1 MEDAPLA
8 LLASKPRPYN
18 ANCHLT
24 SLLSDLCLAPGAP
37 SAYEPAAYKSSQGDV
52 YAASAQLL
60 ERTRPPSK
68 EESSLLRH
76 LQAVQLMEGDYI
88 TDTMNALTALC
99 ANADRVGPTQADASP
114 LPPLQRPDPSSP
126 LAMPSLLYRYAN
138 EEGLRV
144 ALWSMLALRLC
155 AFLLAVLGRPVLLHV
170 PRDAFA
176 ASSLALAFE
185 NLEQPRL
192 LIEIKTEAALSR
204 KDMQA
209 LIENAARGIR
219 MVMPEFDDRGSITN
233 TETWGAC
240 RDGRKLGS
248 EDGWDKSL
256 NWILLQ
262 LALGKDRASELS
274 SDQRR
279 RLVLL
284 LTNGSSWLVYA
295 EIDGTGLFAPYLL
308 SSTEHCIVAL
318 IAALFLATVLE
329 RDRVDQVEQG
339 PPAKKRKTVDAD
351 DKLFLSF
358 NRFPHPEPVPELVSA
373 SNVLLRIKRGSKTLH
388 DRDSVN
394 PARGSVLPLDFQL
407 IGLMRLST
415 KLTYHSSDNRFV
427 LSMVPTSY
435 DDSDEILADLQRELH
450 DCGVAHGDI
459 HRSNLRI
466 VGDLASPSPQTI
478 ALTSSSVSSPS
489 QNGSPTPQ
497 EAANLAFID
506 FGRSVLQDDIS
517 PYEWR
522 EARARDWAALEKTF
536 AFGGVAS

>member
-1 MEDAPLA
+1 MEDVPAA
-8 LLASKPRPYN
+8 QLASKARPYN

-68 EESSLLRH
+68 EESSLLRP

-329 RDRVDQVEQG
+329 RDRVSTDQVEQG

-351 DKLFLSF
+351 DKLFLPF
-358 NRFPHPEPVPELVSA
+358 NRFPHPGAFTTDL
-373 SNVLLRIKRGSKTLH
+373 N
-388 DRDSVN
+388 SVD

-415 KLTYHSSDNRFV
+415 KLTYHSSDNGFV

-435 DDSDEILADLQRELH
+435 DDSDEILADLQREVRVLDRHKALQQLH

-459 HRSNLRI
+459 YRSNLRI

-536 AFGGVAS
+536 AFDGVGL